1 MEKFNKLA
9 NRDEFAK
16 IIAII
21 IVIIFL
27 IKFNLI

>member
-9 NRDEFAK
+9 NHDEFAK